1 MSGIE
6 TITQTTSFPQPQR
19 IGGVRSV
26 SVHTTKMHEQ
36 DTGSNSLRV
45 VLQKDNLS
53 QIF

>member
-19 IGGVRSV
+19 IGGVRV